1 MGVLGGL
8 VQHELTQMV
17 EMRNAVKAWDCTA
30 AQDSIARVIAD
41 ISRVP
46 KASPTLSAAICF
58 ICGQN

>member
-1 MGVLGGL
+1 
-8 VQHELTQMV
+8 MV